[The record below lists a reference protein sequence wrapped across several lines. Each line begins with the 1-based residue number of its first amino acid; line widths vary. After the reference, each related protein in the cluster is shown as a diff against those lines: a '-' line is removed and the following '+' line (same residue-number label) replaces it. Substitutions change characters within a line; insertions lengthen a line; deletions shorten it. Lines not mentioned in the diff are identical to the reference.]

1 MLDYIDY
8 TNYTN
13 IIDDFKCT
21 TIPDHIKHLVVIFTI
36 ICIIVT
42 IITGLI
48 ARKTW
53 LKTNDDKL
61 CKIFYIMLIISVIMI
76 EVILCMYGYL

>member
-1 MLDYIDY
+1 MLDYINY

-13 IIDDFKCT
+13 IIYGSKCT
-21 TIPDHIKHLVVIFTI
+21 TIPDYIKHLVVLFTI

-42 IITGLI
+42 IIAGLI

-53 LKTNDDKL
+53 MKANDDKL
-61 CKIFYIMLIISVIMI
+61 CKMFYIMLIISVIMI
-76 EVILCMYGYL
+76 EVSLCVYGYL

>member
-13 IIDDFKCT
+13 IIYGSKCT
-21 TIPDHIKHLVVIFTI
+21 TIPDYIKHLVVLFTI

-48 ARKTW
+48 ARKTRS
-53 LKTNDDKL
+53 KTNNDKL
-61 CKIFYIMLIISVIMI
+61 CKIFYIMLIISVVLI
-76 EVILCMYGYL
+76 EVILCMYDYL

>member
-13 IIDDFKCT
+13 IIYGSKCT

-36 ICIIVT
+36 ICIIAT
-42 IITGLI
+42 IIIYLI
-48 ARKTW
+48 ARKTR
-53 LKTNDDKL
+53 LKINDDKL
-61 CKIFYIMLIISVIMI
+61 CKIFFIMLIISVIMI
-76 EVILCMYGYL
+76 EVSLCIYDYL

>member
-13 IIDDFKCT
+13 IIYGSKCT

-36 ICIIVT
+36 ICIIAT
-42 IITGLI
+42 IIICLI
-48 ARKTW
+48 ARKTR
-53 LKTNDDKL
+53 LKINDDKL
-61 CKIFYIMLIISVIMI
+61 CKIFFIMLIISVIMI
-76 EVILCMYGYL
+76 EVILCIYDYL

>member
-13 IIDDFKCT
+13 IIYGSKCT
-21 TIPDHIKHLVVIFTI
+21 TIPDYIKHLVVLFTI

-53 LKTNDDKL
+53 MKTNDDKL
-61 CKIFYIMLIISVIMI
+61 FYIMLIISVIMI
-76 EVILCMYGYL
+76 EVSLCVYGYL

>member
-13 IIDDFKCT
+13 IIYDSKCT

-36 ICIIVT
+36 ICIIAT
-42 IITGLI
+42 IIIYLI
-48 ARKTW
+48 ARKTR
-53 LKTNDDKL
+53 LKINDDKL
-61 CKIFYIMLIISVIMI
+61 CKIFFIMLIISVIMI
-76 EVILCMYGYL
+76 EVILCIYDYL